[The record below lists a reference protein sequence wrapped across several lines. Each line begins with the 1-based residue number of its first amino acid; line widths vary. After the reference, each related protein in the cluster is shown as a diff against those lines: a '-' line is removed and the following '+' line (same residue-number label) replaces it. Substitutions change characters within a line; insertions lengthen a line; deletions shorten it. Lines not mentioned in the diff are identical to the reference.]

1 MYIRVYMK
9 PKWSLSLDLSAKAFK
24 VFYEAD
30 ANIPESGE
38 NPKRTT
44 FDLKR
49 SREWTL
55 DLYTG
60 NRWC

>member
-9 PKWSLSLDLSAKAFK
+9 LKWSLSLDLGAKAFK

-38 NPKRTT
+38 NLKRTT

-49 SREWTL
+49 SR
-55 DLYTG
+55 
-60 NRWC
+60 